1 MISKDELFKQ
11 CELFCKELQSEMEKA
26 LEHPDHDL
34 NKNNYRCMSE
44 KGRYL
49 LKINK
54 LMCKINEL
62 LGDLKK
68 VLIFIRRFPDS
79 KYFIDNGIDNI
90 DYIKYHLEVLT
101 NKAHNILEIM
111 RLMINSTYELG
122 LSTNECSWNNLKSKL
137 DISSNTMQVINLYH
151 KSFRDLI
158 KLRHLIV
165 HQGNDVDSV
174 TTDMQSCLSLLRTE
188 CEYSG
193 YFSREDKELQMS
205 KMLLRFETKN
215 YKKERIKYVK
225 SVIHASEYYTDL
237 FKYYIYK
244 EAYKQAMLK

>member
-11 CELFCKELQSEMEKA
+11 CELFIKELQSEMEKA
-26 LEHPDHDL
+26 LEHPDHDI
-34 NKNNYRCMSE
+34 NKNNYGCMSE

-49 LKINK
+49 LRINK
-54 LMCKINEL
+54 LMCKISEL

-68 VLIFIRRFPDS
+68 VLVFIRRFPDS
-79 KYFIDNGIDNI
+79 KYLIDNGIDNI

-111 RLMINSTYELG
+111 RLIINCTYELG

-137 DISSNTMQVINLYH
+137 DINSNIMQVLNLYH
-151 KSFRDLI
+151 KSFKEVI
-158 KLRHLIV
+158 KLRHSIV

-174 TTDMQSCLSLLRTE
+174 TTDMKSYLSLLRTR

-193 YFSREDKELQMS
+193 YLSSEDKELQIS
-205 KMLLRFETKN
+205 KMLLKFETKN
-215 YKKERIKYVK
+215 YKKEKIKYVK
-225 SVIHASEYYTDL
+225 SMIHASEYYTDL

-244 EAYKQAMLK
+244 QAHEQALLK